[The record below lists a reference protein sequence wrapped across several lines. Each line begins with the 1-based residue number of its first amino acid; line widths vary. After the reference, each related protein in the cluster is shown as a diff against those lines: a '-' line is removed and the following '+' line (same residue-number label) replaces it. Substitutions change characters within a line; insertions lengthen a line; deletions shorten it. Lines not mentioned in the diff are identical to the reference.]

1 MGGLLNVILSR
12 GSFIDIIACIISSA
26 IVVFVTLPIHEY
38 AHGFAAYKLGD
49 PTAKHQGRLTLNPLA
64 HLDYMGSLM
73 ILFIGFGY
81 AKPVPVDSR
90 YFNNPKRDMAIT
102 AFAGPLSNLVFAFV
116 SCFLANTV
124 GFIMGTIYLSQVAV
138 DILFFF
144 LLVFN
149 YIAIINIS
157 LAVFNL
163 IPIPPLDGSK
173 ILAAFL
179 PDRIYW
185 QLMRYERY
193 FTIII
198 MVIIITS
205 SRSAGILNRAVSGIF
220 NSFYSVSGLIFNIF

>member
-1 MGGLLNVILSR
+1 MGGLLNVILNR

-38 AHGFAAYKLGD
+38 AHGYAAYKLGD
-49 PTAKHQGRLTLNPLA
+49 PTARYQGRLTLNPLA
-64 HLDYMGSLM
+64 HLDYIGSLM

-102 AFAGPLSNLVFAFV
+102 AFAGPLSNLVLSFI
-116 SCFLANTV
+116 SCFISNAIV
-124 GFIMGTIYLSQVAV
+124 FVMGLITLTELTFGIFWFL
-138 DILFFF
+138 

-173 ILAAFL
+173 ILAALL
-179 PDRIYW
+179 PNRIYW

-193 FTIII
+193 FGIII
-198 MVIIITS
+198 FVLIFAS
-205 SRSAGILNRAVSGIF
+205 SRFSNLLSGIVTSIYGAF
-220 NSFYSVSGLIFNIF
+220 SNFSGLIFNIF

>member
-49 PTAKHQGRLTLNPLA
+49 PTAKYSGRLTLNPLA
-64 HLDYMGSLM
+64 HLDYVGSLM
-73 ILFIGFGY
+73 ILLIGFGY

-102 AFAGPLSNLVFAFV
+102 AFAGPLSNLVLAFV

-124 GFIMGTIYLSQVAV
+124 GFIMGTIYLSQVAF
-138 DILFFF
+138 DILLFL

-173 ILAAFL
+173 ILAALL
-179 PDRIYW
+179 PNRIYW

-193 FTIII
+193 FGIII
-198 MVIIITS
+198 FILIFASNRFSNVLG
-205 SRSAGILNRAVSGIF
+205 GIVDGIF
-220 NSFYSVSGLIFNIF
+220 NVFYSFTGLIFNIF

>member
-1 MGGLLNVILSR
+1 MGGLLNVILNR

-38 AHGFAAYKLGD
+38 AHGYAAYKLGD
-49 PTAKHQGRLTLNPLA
+49 PTARYQGRLTLNPLA
-64 HLDYMGSLM
+64 HLDYIGSLM

-102 AFAGPLSNLVFAFV
+102 AFAGPLSNLVLSFI
-116 SCFLANTV
+116 SCFISNASVFVMALITLTELTF
-124 GFIMGTIYLSQVAV
+124 GIFWFL
-138 DILFFF
+138 

-173 ILAAFL
+173 ILAALL
-179 PDRIYW
+179 PNRIYW

-193 FTIII
+193 FGIII
-198 MVIIITS
+198 FVLIFAS
-205 SRSAGILNRAVSGIF
+205 SRFSNLLSGIVTSIYGVF
-220 NSFYSVSGLIFNIF
+220 SNFSGLIFNIF

>member
-1 MGGLLNVILSR
+1 MGGLLNVILNR

-38 AHGFAAYKLGD
+38 AHGYAAYKLGD
-49 PTAKHQGRLTLNPLA
+49 PTARYQGRLTLNPLA
-64 HLDYMGSLM
+64 HLDYIGSLM

-102 AFAGPLSNLVFAFV
+102 AFAGPLSNLVLSFI
-116 SCFLANTV
+116 SCFISNAIYFT
-124 GFIMGTIYLSQVAV
+124 MGLIALNELTFGIFWFL
-138 DILFFF
+138 

-149 YIAIINIS
+149 YIALINIS

-173 ILAAFL
+173 ILAALL
-179 PDRIYW
+179 PNRIYW

-193 FTIII
+193 FGIII
-198 MVIIITS
+198 FVLIFAS
-205 SRSAGILNRAVSGIF
+205 SRFSNLLSGIVTSIYGAF
-220 NSFYSVSGLIFNIF
+220 SNFSGLIFNIF

>member
-1 MGGLLNVILSR
+1 MGGLLNVILNR
-12 GSFIDIIACIISSA
+12 GSFIDIVACIISSA
-26 IVVFVTLPIHEY
+26 IVVFITLPIHEY
-38 AHGFAAYKLGD
+38 AHGYAAYKLGD
-49 PTAKHQGRLTLNPLA
+49 PTARYQGRLTLNPLA

-102 AFAGPLSNLVFAFV
+102 AFAGPLSNLVLSFI
-116 SCFLANTV
+116 SCFISNTIV
-124 GFIMGTIYLSQVAV
+124 FVMGLIALNELTFQIFWFL
-138 DILFFF
+138 

-149 YIAIINIS
+149 YIALINIS

-173 ILAAFL
+173 ILAALL
-179 PDRIYW
+179 PNRIYW

-193 FTIII
+193 FGIII
-198 MVIIITS
+198 FVLIFAS
-205 SRSAGILNRAVSGIF
+205 SRFSNLLSGIVTGIYGAFF
-220 NSFYSVSGLIFNIF
+220 NFSGLIFNIF

>member
-1 MGGLLNVILSR
+1 MGGLLNVILNR

-38 AHGFAAYKLGD
+38 AHGYAAYKLGD
-49 PTAKHQGRLTLNPLA
+49 PTARYQGRLTLNPLA
-64 HLDYMGSLM
+64 HLDYIGSLM

-102 AFAGPLSNLVFAFV
+102 AFAGPLSNLVLSFI
-116 SCFLANTV
+116 SCFISNAIV
-124 GFIMGTIYLSQVAV
+124 FVMGLITLTELTFGIFWFL
-138 DILFFF
+138 

-149 YIAIINIS
+149 YIGIINIS

-173 ILAAFL
+173 ILAALL
-179 PDRIYW
+179 PNRIYW

-193 FTIII
+193 FGIII
-198 MVIIITS
+198 FVLIFAS
-205 SRSAGILNRAVSGIF
+205 SRFSNLLSGIVTSIYGVF
-220 NSFYSVSGLIFNIF
+220 SNFSGLIFNIF

>member
-1 MGGLLNVILSR
+1 MGGLLDVILSR
-12 GSFIDIIACIISSA
+12 GSFSDIIACIVSAA
-26 IVVFVTLPIHEY
+26 IVIFITMPIHEY

>member
-1 MGGLLNVILSR
+1 MGGLLNVILNR

-38 AHGFAAYKLGD
+38 AHGYAAYKLGD
-49 PTAKHQGRLTLNPLA
+49 PTARYQGRLTLNPLA
-64 HLDYMGSLM
+64 HLDYIGSLM

-102 AFAGPLSNLVFAFV
+102 AFAGPLSNLVLSFI
-116 SCFLANTV
+116 SCFISNAIV
-124 GFIMGTIYLSQVAV
+124 FVMGLITLTELTFGIFWFL
-138 DILFFF
+138 

-173 ILAAFL
+173 ILAALL
-179 PDRIYW
+179 PNRIYW

-193 FTIII
+193 FGIII
-198 MVIIITS
+198 FVLIFAS
-205 SRSAGILNRAVSGIF
+205 SRFSNLLSGIVTSIYGVF
-220 NSFYSVSGLIFNIF
+220 SNFSGLIFNIF

>member
-1 MGGLLNVILSR
+1 MGGLLNVILNR

-38 AHGFAAYKLGD
+38 AHGYAAYKLGD
-49 PTAKHQGRLTLNPLA
+49 PTARYQGRLTLNPLA

-102 AFAGPLSNLVFAFV
+102 AFAGPLSNLVLSFI
-116 SCFLANTV
+116 SCFISNAIV
-124 GFIMGTIYLSQVAV
+124 FVMGLITLTELTFGIFWFL
-138 DILFFF
+138 

-173 ILAAFL
+173 ILAALL
-179 PDRIYW
+179 PNRIYW

-193 FTIII
+193 FGIII
-198 MVIIITS
+198 FVLIFAS
-205 SRSAGILNRAVSGIF
+205 SRFSNLLSGIVTSIYGAF
-220 NSFYSVSGLIFNIF
+220 SNFSGLIFNIF

>member
-1 MGGLLNVILSR
+1 MGGLLNVILNR

-38 AHGFAAYKLGD
+38 AHGYAAYKLGD
-49 PTAKHQGRLTLNPLA
+49 PTARYQGRLTLNPLA

-102 AFAGPLSNLVFAFV
+102 AFAGPLSNLVLSFI
-116 SCFLANTV
+116 SCFISNTIV
-124 GFIMGTIYLSQVAV
+124 FVMGLIALNELTFQIFWFL
-138 DILFFF
+138 

-149 YIAIINIS
+149 YIALINIS

-173 ILAAFL
+173 ILAALL
-179 PDRIYW
+179 PNRIYW

-193 FTIII
+193 FGIII
-198 MVIIITS
+198 FVLIFAS
-205 SRSAGILNRAVSGIF
+205 SRFSNLLSGIVTGIYGAFF
-220 NSFYSVSGLIFNIF
+220 NFSGLIFNIF